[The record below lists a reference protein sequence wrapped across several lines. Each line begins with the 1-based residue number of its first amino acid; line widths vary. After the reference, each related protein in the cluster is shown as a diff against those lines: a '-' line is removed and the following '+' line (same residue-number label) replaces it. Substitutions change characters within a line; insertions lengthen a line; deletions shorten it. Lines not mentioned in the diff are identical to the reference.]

1 MKGDMLKMIRPEI
14 ELVEVVDVITTSTA
28 PTNSSSK
35 PGIET
40 PEDEF

>member
-28 PTNSSSK
+28 PTTSSK

>member
-1 MKGDMLKMIRPEI
+1 MKGDILKMIRPEI

-28 PTNSSSK
+28 PTKPSSK